1 MKYMCWNFDDDSI
14 RVPRSVLLAVTVEA
28 TKDLAA
34 EWPRVQVVLMRVL
47 SLFPEA
53 RDAFVK
59 AIREAFE
66 NKREPIPQWAT

>member
-1 MKYMCWNFDDDSI
+1 MCWNFDDDSI
-14 RVPRSVLLAVTVEA
+14 RVPRSILLAATVEA

-59 AIREAFE
+59 AIQEAFTS
-66 NKREPIPQWAT
+66 KREPIPQWAT